1 MRFAG
6 RVAIV
11 TGGGAGIGRATCL
24 GLAREG
30 AAVAVVDLRAAE
42 AVAAEIQAA
51 GGQAAPY
58 AADVA
63 RGADMEAVVGDV
75 VQRFGRVDILVNNAG
90 IGRPGRIE
98 DVTEEEWDRTLAV
111 DLKAHFL
118 ACKAVVPHMRRQGRG
133 HIVNVASIAG
143 RHVSLANSIPYT
155 SAKAG
160 VIGFTR
166 HLAQE
171 VGPDGI
177 RVNAVAPGPVKTEL
191 LHSVVAPGSQREAEF
206 RARIPLRYVSE
217 ADEQAAVILFLASDA
232 ASFVHGAIV
241 DVNGGLL

>member
-11 TGGGAGIGRATCL
+11 TGGGAGIGRATSL
-24 GLAREG
+24 AFAREG
-30 AAVAVVDLRAAE
+30 AAVAVVDLRGAD
-42 AVAAEIQAA
+42 AVAAEIEAA
-51 GGQAAPY
+51 GARAAAY
-58 AADVA
+58 ATDVA
-63 RGADMEAVVGDV
+63 RGTDVEAMVGDV
-75 VQRFGRVDILVNNAG
+75 ALRFGGIDILVNNAG

-118 ACKAVVPHMRRQGRG
+118 TCRAVVPHMRRRGRG

-177 RVNAVAPGPVKTEL
+177 RVNAIAPGPVQTAFSTVFL
-191 LHSVVAPGSQREAEF
+191 PGSE
-206 RARIPLRYVSE
+206 RAAQLQSRIPLRYVSTPE
-217 ADEQAAVILFLASDA
+217 EQAAVILFLASDA

-241 DVNGGLL
+241 DVNGG

>member
-1 MRFAG
+1 MRFTG
-6 RVAIV
+6 LVAIV

-24 GLAREG
+24 AFAREG
-30 AAVAVVDLRAAE
+30 AAVAVVDLQAAE
-42 AVAAEIQAA
+42 TVAAEIQAA
-51 GGQAAPY
+51 GGRAAHY
-58 AADVA
+58 TADVS
-63 RGADMEAVVGDV
+63 RSADVQTVVDDV
-75 VQRFGRVDILVNNAG
+75 VQRFGSVDILVNNAG
-90 IGRPGRIE
+90 VGRPGRIE
-98 DVTEEEWDRTLAV
+98 EVSEDEWDRTLAV

-118 ACKAVVPHMRRQGRG
+118 CCRAVVPHMRRRGRG

-177 RVNAVAPGPVKTEL
+177 RVNAVAPGPVNTGFRN
-191 LHSVVAPGSQREAEF
+191 SVVARSSEWEAQV

>member
-11 TGGGAGIGRATCL
+11 TGGGAGIGRATSL
-24 GLAREG
+24 AFAREG
-30 AAVAVVDLRAAE
+30 AAVAVVDLRGAD
-42 AVAAEIQAA
+42 AVAAEIEAA
-51 GGQAAPY
+51 GARAAAY
-58 AADVA
+58 ATDVA
-63 RGADMEAVVGDV
+63 RGTDVEAMVGDV
-75 VQRFGRVDILVNNAG
+75 ALRFGGIDILVNNAG

-118 ACKAVVPHMRRQGRG
+118 TCRAVVPHMRRRGRG

-177 RVNAVAPGPVKTEL
+177 RVNALAPGPVQTDL
-191 LHSVVAPGSQREAEF
+191 FATVFPPGSE
-206 RARIPLRYVSE
+206 RAAQVQSRIPLRYVSTPE
-217 ADEQAAVILFLASDA
+217 EQAAVILFLASDA

-241 DVNGGLL
+241 DVNGGLM

>member
-1 MRFAG
+1 
-6 RVAIV
+6 VAIV

-24 GLAREG
+24 AFAREG
-30 AAVAVVDLRAAE
+30 ATVAVVDLKAAD
-42 AVAAEIQAA
+42 AVAGEIETV
-51 GGQAAPY
+51 GGRAAPY
-58 AADVA
+58 AADVS
-63 RGADMEAVVGDV
+63 RSADVEAMVDDV
-75 VQRFGRVDILVNNAG
+75 VRRFGSVDILVNNAG
-90 IGRPGRIE
+90 IGRPRGIV

-118 ACKAVVPHMRRQGRG
+118 CCRAVVPHMRRRGRG

-177 RVNAVAPGPVKTEL
+177 RVNAVAPGPVQTEL
-191 LHSVVAPGSQREAEF
+191 FHSVVARGGEREAAL

-217 ADEQAAVILFLASDA
+217 AEEQAAVILFLASDA

>member
-1 MRFAG
+1 M
-6 RVAIV
+6 RVAVV
-11 TGGGAGIGRATCL
+11 TGGGAGIGRAVCL
-24 GLAREG
+24 AFAREG
-30 AAVAVVDLRAAE
+30 AAVAVVDLRGAE
-42 AVAAEIQAA
+42 AVVAEIVGG
-51 GGQAAPY
+51 GGQAAAFGTDVGR
-58 AADVA
+58 AAEVEAMVEGVVA
-63 RGADMEAVVGDV
+63 
-75 VQRFGRVDILVNNAG
+75 RFGRVDVLVNNAG

-118 ACKAVVPHMRRQGRG
+118 TCRAILPHMRRAGRG

-143 RHVSLANSIPYT
+143 RHVSLANSIAYT

-160 VIGFTR
+160 VIGLTR

-177 RVNAVAPGPVKTEL
+177 RVNAVAPGPVDTPL
-191 LHSVVAPGSQREAEF
+191 LRGVMAPGSEREAAI
-206 RARIPLRYVSE
+206 RARIPLRYVSTPE
-217 ADEQAAVILFLASDA
+217 EQAAVILFLASDA

>member
-1 MRFAG
+1 MRFG
-6 RVAIV
+6 GQVVIV

-24 GLAREG
+24 AFAREG
-30 AAVAVVDLRAAE
+30 AAVAVVDLRAAD
-42 AVAAEIQAA
+42 AVAGEVETA
-51 GGQAAPY
+51 GGRAAPY
-58 AADVA
+58 AADVS
-63 RGADMEAVVGDV
+63 RSADVEAMVDDV
-75 VQRFGRVDILVNNAG
+75 VRRFGGVDILVNNAG
-90 IGRPGRIE
+90 IGRPGGIE

-118 ACKAVVPHMRRQGRG
+118 TCRAVVPHMRRRGRG

-177 RVNAVAPGPVKTEL
+177 RVNAVAPGPVNTGFRN
-191 LHSVVAPGSQREAEF
+191 SAVARSSEWEAQI

-217 ADEQAAVILFLASDA
+217 AEEQAAVILFLASDA

>member
-11 TGGGAGIGRATCL
+11 TGGGAGIGRATSLAL
-24 GLAREG
+24 GREG
-30 AAVAVVDLRAAE
+30 AAVAVVDLRGAD
-42 AVAAEIQAA
+42 AVAAELRAA
-51 GGQAAPY
+51 GARSAAY
-58 AADVA
+58 GVDVS
-63 RGADMEAVVGDV
+63 RGADVQATVDDV
-75 VQRFGRVDILVNNAG
+75 AQRFGGIDILVNNAG

-118 ACKAVVPHMRRQGRG
+118 TCRAVLPHMRRRRKG

-171 VGPDGI
+171 VGADGI
-177 RVNAVAPGPVKTEL
+177 RVNAVAPGPTETEFFAAV
-191 LHSVVAPGSQREAEF
+191 HPAGSEQAARV
-206 RARIPLRYVSE
+206 RDRIPLRYLSTPE
-217 ADEQAAVILFLASDA
+217 EQAAVILFLASDA
-232 ASFVHGAIV
+232 ASFVHGAIL

>member
-1 MRFAG
+1 
-6 RVAIV
+6 
-11 TGGGAGIGRATCL
+11 
-24 GLAREG
+24 
-30 AAVAVVDLRAAE
+30 
-42 AVAAEIQAA
+42 VAAQIEAA
-51 GGQAAPY
+51 GGRAAAY
-58 AADVA
+58 STDVA
-63 RGADMEAVVGDV
+63 RGVDV
-75 VQRFGRVDILVNNAG
+75 QAMVDGVAARFGGIDILVNNAG

-118 ACKAVVPHMRRQGRG
+118 TCRAVLPHMRRRGRG

-171 VGPDGI
+171 LGPDGI
-177 RVNAVAPGPVKTEL
+177 RVNAVAPGPAETQLFAAVFP
-191 LHSVVAPGSQREAEF
+191 AGSEQAARV
-206 RARIPLRYVSE
+206 RDRIPLRYLSTPE
-217 ADEQAAVILFLASDA
+217 EQAAVILFLASDA

>member
-1 MRFAG
+1 M
-6 RVAIV
+6 VEDV
-11 TGGGAGIGRATCL
+11 
-24 GLAREG
+24 
-30 AAVAVVDLRAAE
+30 
-42 AVAAEIQAA
+42 
-51 GGQAAPY
+51 
-58 AADVA
+58 VA
-63 RGADMEAVVGDV
+63 R
-75 VQRFGRVDILVNNAG
+75 FGGIDILVNNAG

-118 ACKAVVPHMRRQGRG
+118 TCRAVLPHMRRRGAG

-143 RHVSLANSIPYT
+143 RHVSLANSIAYT

-177 RVNAVAPGPVKTEL
+177 RVNAIAPGPARTDFS
-191 LHSVVAPGSQREAEF
+191 SVFTPGSEREAQL
-206 RARIPLRYVSE
+206 RARIPLRYVSTPE
-217 ADEQAAVILFLASDA
+217 EQAAVILFLASEA

-241 DVNGGLL
+241 DVNGGLM

>member
-11 TGGGAGIGRATCL
+11 TGGGAGIGRATSLAL
-24 GLAREG
+24 GREG
-30 AAVAVVDLRAAE
+30 AAVAVVDLRGAD
-42 AVAAEIQAA
+42 AVAAELRAA
-51 GGQAAPY
+51 GARSAAY
-58 AADVA
+58 GVDVS
-63 RGADMEAVVGDV
+63 RGADVQATVDDV
-75 VQRFGRVDILVNNAG
+75 AQRFGGIDILVNNAG

-118 ACKAVVPHMRRQGRG
+118 TCRAVLPHMRRRRKG

-171 VGPDGI
+171 VGADGI
-177 RVNAVAPGPVKTEL
+177 RVNAVAPGPTETEFFAAA
-191 LHSVVAPGSQREAEF
+191 HPAGGERAAGVRE
-206 RARIPLRYVSE
+206 RIPLRYVSTPE
-217 ADEQAAVILFLASDA
+217 EQAAVILFLASDA

>member
-1 MRFAG
+1 MRFVK
-6 RVAIV
+6 RVAVV

-24 GLAREG
+24 AFAREG
-30 AAVAVVDLRAAE
+30 AAVAVVDLKGADTVVAEIEAGGGRAA
-42 AVAAEIQAA
+42 A
-51 GGQAAPY
+51 Y
-58 AADVA
+58 AADVS
-63 RGADMEAVVGDV
+63 RSADVEAMVADV
-75 VQRFGRVDILVNNAG
+75 VRRFGSLDILVNNAG

-98 DVTEEEWDRTLAV
+98 DVTEEEWDRTLGV

-118 ACKAVVPHMRRQGRG
+118 ACRAVVPHMRRQGRG

-177 RVNAVAPGPVKTEL
+177 RVNAVAPGPVNTGFRNA
-191 LHSVVAPGSQREAEF
+191 VVPRSSEWEAQV

-217 ADEQAAVILFLASDA
+217 AEEQAAVILFLASDA

>member
-1 MRFAG
+1 MRFVK
-6 RVAIV
+6 RVAVV

-24 GLAREG
+24 AFAREG
-30 AAVAVVDLRAAE
+30 AAVAVVDLKGADAVVAEIEAGGGRAA
-42 AVAAEIQAA
+42 AY
-51 GGQAAPY
+51 P
-58 AADVA
+58 ADVS
-63 RGADMEAVVGDV
+63 RSADVEAMVADV
-75 VQRFGRVDILVNNAG
+75 VRRFGSLDILVNNAG

-98 DVTEEEWDRTLAV
+98 DVTEEEWDRTLGV

-118 ACKAVVPHMRRQGRG
+118 ACRAVVPHMRRQGRG

-191 LHSVVAPGSQREAEF
+191 LYSAVARGSEREAQF
-206 RARIPLRYVSE
+206 QARIPLRYVSE
-217 ADEQAAVILFLASDA
+217 AEEQAAVILFLASDA

>member
-1 MRFAG
+1 MRFG
-6 RVAIV
+6 GQVVIV

-24 GLAREG
+24 AFAREG
-30 AAVAVVDLRAAE
+30 AAVAVVDLRAAD
-42 AVAAEIQAA
+42 AVAGEVETA
-51 GGQAAPY
+51 GGRAAPY
-58 AADVA
+58 AADVS
-63 RGADMEAVVGDV
+63 RSADVEAMVDDV
-75 VQRFGRVDILVNNAG
+75 VRRFGGVDILVNNAG
-90 IGRPGRIE
+90 IGRPGGIE

-118 ACKAVVPHMRRQGRG
+118 TCRAVVPHMRRRGRG

-143 RHVSLANSIPYT
+143 RHVSLANSIPHT

-177 RVNAVAPGPVKTEL
+177 RVNAVAPGPVNTGFRN
-191 LHSVVAPGSQREAEF
+191 SAVARSNEWEAQI

-217 ADEQAAVILFLASDA
+217 AEEQAAVILFLASDA